1 MVADYFN
8 SDVIAAFAKKRPE
21 PFSGL
26 LEIEDYALLNQI
38 TAFGRPADS
47 ASEEYVV
54 NQIT

>member
-38 TAFGRPADS
+38 PAFGRPADS